1 MFNKGNNHSSPE
13 TGANSAPPKRNAM
26 KSKAPSILSSDLVLT
41 GTIVSDGEIQ
51 LDGTVDGDVR
61 AGSLIIGEDA
71 TVSGE
76 VQAETVVI
84 RGRVTGSVRAR
95 QVQLASTARIEGD
108 IVHAALSVESGAFF
122 DGHCRHSSDPLKDTK
137 PKRRLFFVSRFERVP
152 DQASSS
158 SPPTRAA
165 RAAAM
170 KASRSPSRTPPVFDV
185 STLVRRSLTI

>member
-122 DGHCRHSSDPLKDTK
+122 DGHCRHSSDPLKDTTPSQPAVAK
-137 PKRRLFFVSRFERVP
+137 
-152 DQASSS
+152 D
-158 SPPTRAA
+158 TG
-165 RAAAM
+165 M
-170 KASRSPSRTPPVFDV
+170 KAEPMAKADSKPPAPAKGQDPLGSLEPPVASKSGF
-185 STLVRRSLTI
+185 

>member
-1 MFNKGNNHSSPE
+1 MFNKGNKDSSSSE
-13 TGANSAPPKRNAM
+13 TGAHSAPPKRTAM
-26 KSKAPSILSSDLVLT
+26 KSKAPSILSGDLVLT

-51 LDGTVDGDVR
+51 LDGTVEGDVR

-122 DGHCRHSSDPLKDTK
+122 DGHCRHSPDPLKDVSSTPK
-137 PKRRLFFVSRFERVP
+137 PVAKDTGFKSEP
-152 DQASSS
+152 AAKADSK
-158 SPPTRAA
+158 PPAPA
-165 RAAAM
+165 
-170 KASRSPSRTPPVFDV
+170 KEQDPLGSLEPPVASKSGF
-185 STLVRRSLTI
+185 